1 MGVMVLYDA
10 ISKRALSVLE
20 VKNETIERY
29 RQEVAAL
36 QERGVVIQS
45 IICDGRSGL
54 LQAFPRYSGAD
65 VPVSPDQDHR
75 PLPDQKTE
83 K

>member
-1 MGVMVLYDA
+1 MQHQNYPPLPRQSRYTGRMHAATGTRELHMDTTYFGRKWGVMVLYDV

-36 QERGVVIQS
+36 QERGVVI
-45 IICDGRSGL
+45 
-54 LQAFPRYSGAD
+54 
-65 VPVSPDQDHR
+65 
-75 PLPDQKTE
+75 
-83 K
+83 

>member
-1 MGVMVLYDA
+1 MVLYDA

-45 IICDGRSGL
+45 VSKKAPVLSITPKKRGG
-54 LQAFPRYSGAD
+54 AFFVRDS
-65 VPVSPDQDHR
+65 R
-75 PLPDQKTE
+75 P
-83 K
+83 

>member
-1 MGVMVLYDA
+1 MALYDA

-36 QERGVVIQS
+36 QERGVVIQKTYCES
-45 IICDGRSGL
+45 ILKI
-54 LQAFPRYSGAD
+54 
-65 VPVSPDQDHR
+65 
-75 PLPDQKTE
+75 
-83 K
+83 

>member
-1 MGVMVLYDA
+1 MVQYDA

-20 VKNETIERY
+20 VKSETIERY

-54 LQAFPRYSGAD
+54 LQALLANAARS
-65 VPVSPDQDHR
+65 
-75 PLPDQKTE
+75 LPE
-83 K
+83 

>member
-1 MGVMVLYDA
+1 MVLYDA

-36 QERGVVIQS
+36 KKEA
-45 IICDGRSGL
+45 L
-54 LQAFPRYSGAD
+54 
-65 VPVSPDQDHR
+65 
-75 PLPDQKTE
+75 
-83 K
+83 

>member
-1 MGVMVLYDA
+1 MNLIMDTTYFGRKWGVMVLYDA

-45 IICDGRSGL
+45 IICDGKSGL
-54 LQAFPRYSGAD
+54 LGSFLDMANVLNYSY
-65 VPVSPDQDHR
+65 R
-75 PLPDQKTE
+75 C
-83 K
+83 